1 MMFLILVVA
10 LMSFHQ
16 TESAI
21 YERVDFSPSL
31 ADNIDVRPKSTSTDR
46 VTFVA
51 DANEYVASPKFFVRT
66 ESSSS
71 AEVHLFR

>member
-31 ADNIDVRPKSTSTDR
+31 ADNIDVRPKSTDR